1 MFRLCIR
8 EYQRGIRRNLLISIL
23 LAASIVLVLLTIGNM
38 KTTYRYYEGLEP
50 YLGEYGVLLTEA
62 SGSDKVG
69 LSEYLDGIEGIK
81 NYKFY
86 GSTLMEFC
94 FEGDESFRKV
104 FLYDSED
111 ASRVMPD
118 LIEGAW
124 VESRP
129 DDKRIVHVL
138 VSENEDDIQ
147 VGDILESKY
156 SRNDGNLIDVKVK
169 VVGKIRNGERI
180 AGNLQYESDLNLI
193 SYESFYSPFD
203 LEQNEECIFVS
214 TEEEFSKLENMFV
227 PNSAFGLLQY
237 EEDLTKEEIKE
248 LQRQVRQYFIDR
260 EVTVIDIGTWKLSV
274 VYENSKRIIRTL
286 VAKFLPFAIAT
297 LVISLICI
305 LASSAVSTLEGLYHY
320 TVYYLTGM
328 KWNGIVKV
336 SGFIA
341 GVNDGVAI
349 VLSGATILIMKRK
362 VPGIAGRI
370 WIDYGQVG
378 LIIGLLVL
386 AVLLAMVMPLMIM
399 RGNRPAK
406 LLRNMKV

>member
-1 MFRLCIR
+1 MFRLCMQ
-8 EYQRGIRRNLLISIL
+8 EYRRSLRRNLLISIL
-23 LAASIVLVLLTIGNM
+23 LAATIVLVLLTIGNM

-50 YLGEYGVLLTEA
+50 YLGEHGVLMTEA
-62 SGSDKVG
+62 LGFDKVG
-69 LSEYLDGIEGIK
+69 FSEYLEGIAGIT
-81 NYKFY
+81 NYKLF
-86 GSTLMEFC
+86 GSTFVFFC
-94 FEGDESFRKV
+94 IKGDEESRKV
-104 FLYDSED
+104 FLYDKED
-111 ASRVMPD
+111 TSRVMPD
-118 LIEGAW
+118 LIEGSW
-124 VESRP
+124 VPSRA
-129 DDKRIVHVL
+129 DDKTIVHVL

-156 SRNDGNLIDVKVK
+156 SRNDGDLIEVKVK
-169 VVGKIRNGERI
+169 VVGKIRDGERI
-180 AGNLQYESDLNLI
+180 AGNLQYEGDLNLI

-203 LEQNEECIFVS
+203 SEQNEACIFVS
-214 TEEEFSKLENMFV
+214 TEEEFSKLEDVFM

-248 LQRQVRQYFIDR
+248 LERQVRQYFIDR
-260 EVTVIDIGTWKLSV
+260 EVTVIDIGTWKLRV
-274 VYENSKRIIRTL
+274 IYENSKRIIRTL
-286 VAKFLPFAIAT
+286 VAKFLPFVIAT

-341 GVNDGVAI
+341 GVNNGVAI
-349 VLSGATILIMKRK
+349 VLSVVVILIMKWK
-362 VPGIAGRI
+362 VPGIADRI

-378 LIIGLLVL
+378 LIIGLLL
-386 AVLLAMVMPLMIM
+386 LTVLLAMVMPLMIM
-399 RGNRPAK
+399 RGNQPAK